1 MMFARKGNKGGFLLG
16 ALAGGVI
23 GSITALLLAPK
34 SGKELREDI
43 ALQAQKVGDS
53 TVQAANRVGDATSR
67 IARDIG
73 SSAAGL
79 ADRTRQA
86 AESVVSG
93 IRGSRT
99 QEEDDLANEEAVA
112 TVSGLAEADGEEQSF
127 IIASDD
133 QLEKEDGGFGG
144 EEAALRR
151 RDPNMDLS

>member
-1 MMFARKGNKGGFLLG
+1 MFARKGNKGGFLLG

-43 ALQAQKVGDS
+43 TLQAQKVGDS
-53 TVQAANRVGDATSR
+53 TVQVANRVGDATSR
-67 IARDIG
+67 FARDIG
-73 SSAAGL
+73 SGAAGL
-79 ADRTRQA
+79 ADRTRQT

-93 IRGSRT
+93 IRGSRI
-99 QEEDDLANEEAVA
+99 QEGEGLANEEAVV
-112 TVSGLAEADGEEQSF
+112 TVSGLAQTEGEEQSF
-127 IIASDD
+127 IASDV
-133 QLEKEDGGFGG
+133 QSVTEDAGFGG